1 MPEIQLSQG
10 TISYRDEGSGPPV
23 LFVHGLLVDGL
34 LWESVIPPLS
44 DSFRC
49 ITPTLPL
56 GSHIRPMEAG
66 ADLSP
71 LGLARLIAE
80 LIERLELDR
89 VTLVGND
96 TGGALSQLV
105 AAHHPEH
112 LGALVLTNCDAFEN
126 FPPRVL
132 RPLLLPLRYPVVSAG
147 IELVN
152 RSARVRK
159 LTNGPMKL
167 TVNPI
172 PDRLLKAWITPLRNP
187 AVRRD
192 VAKVVGGISPQYT
205 LEAAERLYG
214 FDRPATIIW
223 GLQDPYFPLRD
234 AERLVEIL
242 PDARLERIE
251 SARAFVPL
259 DAPDRVAELVAA
271 GSVAPVHTP

>member
-23 LFVHGLLVDGL
+23 LFVHGLLVDGSV
-34 LWESVIPPLS
+34 WESVIPPLS
-44 DSFRC
+44 KSFRC

-56 GSHIRPMEAG
+56 GSHVRPMDAG

-80 LIERLELDR
+80 LIQRLELDR
-89 VTLVGND
+89 VTVVGND

-105 AAHHPEH
+105 AAHHPER
-112 LGALVLTNCDAFEN
+112 LGGLVLTNCDAFEN

-132 RPLLLPLRYPVVSAG
+132 RPLLLPLRYPVVTAG
-147 IELVN
+147 IELIN

-159 LTNGPMKL
+159 LTTGPMKL

-192 VAKVVGGISPQYT
+192 VAKVVAGISPRYT
-205 LEAAERLYG
+205 LEAAERLRS
-214 FDRPATIIW
+214 FDRPATIVW
-223 GLQDPYFPLRD
+223 GLRDPYFPLRD

-242 PDARLERIE
+242 PNARLERIE
-251 SARAFVPL
+251 SARAFVQL
-259 DAPDRVAELVAA
+259 DAPDRLAELVAA
-271 GSVAPVHTP
+271 GLVAPQAA